1 MRRPSNFLIIIAF
14 ILGNILVA
22 NAQQSY
28 VITDFN
34 KLIENYSTEIRSQPN
49 FDSEEIERLQNLVF
63 ELNPMLIFKGIEH
76 KKMGEGDAQLV
87 IVESSNLSRLPSI
100 TKEMQS
106 VVLILIKHSSNSNP
120 TMLDLNSIK
129 SSSLKYVLIECDF
142 ECSAA
147 NLQNILKN
155 TSNVK
160 VLYRITSEQ

>member
-14 ILGNILVA
+14 ILGNILAA
-22 NAQQSY
+22 NAQQNY
-28 VITDFN
+28 TITDFN
-34 KLIENYSTEIRSQPN
+34 KLIENNSTQTRSQQN

-106 VVLILIKHSSNSNP
+106 VVLILVKHSSNSNP

-142 ECSAA
+142 ECNVA